1 MFSAHTELHNHT
13 SPRKVNGNKL
23 KIDREH
29 FGIKFIAI
37 SLPQAII
44 KTNFNACGRRS
55 SLYVVEFRMEKKIE
69 GGEY

>member
-1 MFSAHTELHNHT
+1 
-13 SPRKVNGNKL
+13 L

-44 KTNFNACGRRS
+44 KTNFVLCAFSCGRRS
-55 SLYVVEFRMEKKIE
+55 SILLSFDEEEEKIE
-69 GGEY
+69 VGEY